1 MDIVTL
7 LLQFTFHKMK
17 TKKRNIIFQR
27 RQSPRSMQHLK
38 EAGTHGRT
46 SESI

>member
-27 RQSPRSMQHLK
+27 RQSPFHAAPERS
-38 EAGTHGRT
+38 GTHGRT